1 MVWGSRGGSG
11 SLFAHQIIFSATS
24 LMSLDGFC
32 RHCGED
38 CRLLDTSSV
47 FLKETLISALTH
59 SLHQGDWPPCSL
71 QPSSLPW
78 EGNGVIPTLLGAI
91 LHSAHSLL
99 LAHTGLS
106 LPQTYHTPS
115 CLRPLHWLVP
125 LLGTCLPRILAW
137 LVPFHPLGLNSNVS
151 LQASPLMALSKLGPC
166 LWALCASPTP
176 ETLSACFIS
185 TPPGSSPDRL
195 TQQTNSDERLPAG

>member
-1 MVWGSRGGSG
+1 MFLSLVLSRRAFRMGLMVWGSRGGSG

-91 LHSAHSLL
+91 LHSAHYSWPTQGFHFLKL
-99 LAHTGLS
+99 TTRLPASGLCTGWS
-106 LPQTYHTPS
+106 H
-115 CLRPLHWLVP
+115 CLGH
-125 LLGTCLPRILAW
+125 
-137 LVPFHPLGLNSNVS
+137 
-151 LQASPLMALSKLGPC
+151 
-166 LWALCASPTP
+166 
-176 ETLSACFIS
+176 AC
-185 TPPGSSPDRL
+185 PGSSL
-195 TQQTNSDERLPAG
+195 GWFLFIL